1 MLPYNCT
8 LRPTAYNYN
17 HTTYR
22 STTRKTHPLTTH
34 KGETLMPPKCKFT
47 REEIIQAALSIARTD
62 GASAV
67 TARALGA
74 KLGSSSKPIFS
85 VFENMEEVQA
95 EVLKA
100 AKALYAGY
108 IRVGLQQD
116 PAFKGVGMQYVLFA
130 IREPKLFRLLFMSE
144 QPQKPPVSGI
154 LPIIDESYDKIL
166 QSVRDGYGLGEADAK
181 ALYRHLWIYSHGIAV
196 LCATNMC
203 SFTAEEIGSMM
214 TEVCKSL
221 LKEIKSRK

>member
-1 MLPYNCT
+1 
-8 LRPTAYNYN
+8 
-17 HTTYR
+17 
-22 STTRKTHPLTTH
+22 
-34 KGETLMPPKCKFT
+34 MPPKCKFT
-47 REEIIQAALSIARTD
+47 REEIIHAALSIARTD

-108 IRVGLQQD
+108 IRAGLQQ
-116 PAFKGVGMQYVLFA
+116 
-130 IREPKLFRLLFMSE
+130 EPSMGIYIFGAEKLYRYLE
-144 QPQKPPVSGI
+144 EDDKTPGSGI

-203 SFTAEEIGSMM
+203 SFTAEEISGMM
-214 TEVCKSL
+214 TEVCRSL
-221 LKEIKSRK
+221 LKEIKSSK